1 MTRLLIQSGNRSL
14 QGVLALTL
22 GDDYEVRVEAD
33 KEKVKQALSKR
44 QADVLILDLV
54 DNNDTLKGALNY
66 ISELQVYKTPIL
78 AMTDDDSRSTAMAL
92 VEHGVYD
99 YFRTPPHLL
108 ELKLVIRRAY
118 EQAQLRRSLEEV
130 SKKLHDLT
138 SCDQLTGSTA
148 QMQVVYDLIRRVSNL
163 SAFVLIQGESGTG
176 KGLVARAIH
185 NLSKRAEAPFVTV
198 SCGAIPETLI
208 EAELF
213 GSEKGAYTGSFRPRE
228 GYLEQAAE
236 GTILLDEI
244 GELGLPTQ
252 VKLLRLLQEK
262 EFCRLGSSKPIP
274 LRARVLFATH
284 RNLAEMVKEGL
295 FRQDLYFRV
304 NVLTIEL
311 PALRE
316 RPEDITSLANHFL
329 GQYAKTYQKPVQG
342 IHPAAMEILVGHE
355 WPGNVRE
362 LENVIQRAVILSE
375 GQFIGTSDLPETLHA
390 RIPEEEQEP
399 GDVSESSL
407 EEQLK
412 DYKVKLVNQA
422 LQASNGNKTVAARRL
437 SITRAYLY
445 RLLRLGETDSRVA

>member
-1 MTRLLIQSGNRSL
+1 MTRLLIQSRNRAL
-14 QGVLALTL
+14 EGVLSLTL
-22 GDDYEVRVEAD
+22 GEDYEVRVEAD
-33 KEKVKQALSKR
+33 QEKVKQALASS
-44 QADVLILDLV
+44 ATDVLILDLV
-54 DNNDTLKGALNY
+54 DGSYTLKGALNH
-66 ISELQVYKTPIL
+66 ISELQAYKTPIL
-78 AMTDDDSRSTAMAL
+78 AMTDDDRRSTAMAL

-118 EQAQLRRSLEEV
+118 EQAQLRRSLEVV
-130 SKKLHDLT
+130 SKKLQDLT
-138 SCDQLTGSTA
+138 SCDQLIGSTA
-148 QMQVVYDLIRRVSNL
+148 QMQVVYDLVRKVSNL
-163 SAFVLIQGESGTG
+163 NAFVMIQGESGTG

-185 NLSKRAEAPFVTV
+185 NLSKRAESPFVTV

-244 GELGLPTQ
+244 GELGLTTQ
-252 VKLLRLLQEK
+252 VKLLRVLQEK

-284 RNLAEMVKEGL
+284 RNLAEMVKEGS

-316 RPEDITSLANHFL
+316 RPEDISCLASHFADV
-329 GQYAKTYQKPVQG
+329 YAKTYQKPVQR
-342 IHPAAMEILVGHE
+342 IHPRAMEVLLGYD

-375 GQFIGTSDLPETLHA
+375 GGFIGASDLPEALQST
-390 RIPEEEQEP
+390 IPQEEA
-399 GDVSESSL
+399 GDVSDSSL

-412 DYKVKLVNQA
+412 EYKVKLVNEA
-422 LQASNGNKTVAARRL
+422 LQASNGNKTEAARRL